1 MSRAD
6 EEGSGHVTV
15 DQIYQAALEIGI
27 NTDRQIDEENINILC
42 CIGNIIDTDMYIEY
56 TK

>member
-27 NTDRQIDEENINILC
+27 NTDRQIDRWIEIVFNTLLLVFEWTSLLS
-42 CIGNIIDTDMYIEY
+42 TD
-56 TK
+56 K

>member
-27 NTDRQIDEENINILC
+27 NTDRY
-42 CIGNIIDTDMYIEY
+42 IGRWIEIVFNTLLLVLEWTSLLSTD
-56 TK
+56 K